1 MLHKTKGI
9 VIKYIKYGDS
19 SIIVNIF
26 TEEFGL
32 QTYIVNGAR
41 SKKSKGK
48 IALYQPL
55 TLLDMVVYHKEQSSI
70 HRISEV
76 KCSQPFISISTDIKK
91 SCIAL
96 FLTEVIHKTI
106 KEQEDIQALFTF
118 LHQSILI
125 LDYLEGGYENFH
137 LQFMLKLTQYLGF
150 GAEKIEDS
158 ELSLMLNR
166 DELDSCNMLYQT
178 SFDTPIKITYARRQL
193 LLQCLIDYYQNH
205 MDNFGVIKSVE
216 ILSEVLHD

>member
-1 MLHKTKGI
+1 M
-9 VIKYIKYGDS
+9 
-19 SIIVNIF
+19 
-26 TEEFGL
+26 
-32 QTYIVNGAR
+32 
-41 SKKSKGK
+41 
-48 IALYQPL
+48 
-55 TLLDMVVYHKEQSSI
+55 
-70 HRISEV
+70 
-76 KCSQPFISISTDIKK
+76 
-91 SCIAL
+91 
-96 FLTEVIHKTI
+96 
-106 KEQEDIQALFTF
+106 
-118 LHQSILI
+118 I